1 MEQDELLELRRR
13 LVGML
18 SISTKEGFSLIK
30 LNEILYLKADG
41 NYTDIHLT
49 NSPKVTS
56 TKNLGYFEN
65 ELLHE
70 PFLRIHHSHIVN
82 LTKVASYLRAE
93 NGYVVLET
101 GKKLSVSRSKREEVL
116 DIFSTPLANHVK
128 KSVSHTKV
136 MLNATKEVGWLVVH
150 DEKTSQQTL
159 SLKQGKQIVGRTSEE
174 ADKKAD
180 LMIDTED
187 EYMSRKHFI
196 INVELNASGGFDYY
210 LSDNISKNKT
220 FLMTDLKT
228 KELNKGDKYT
238 LQDGDVIQAGQT
250 NIVFKTIHHV
260 KNKKEATQ
268 VVAGL
273 PKEKTVVV

>member
-1 MEQDELLELRRR
+1 MEQDDLLALRRR
-13 LVGML
+13 LEGML
-18 SISTKEGFSLIK
+18 SISTMEGFSLIK

-82 LTKVASYLRAE
+82 LKKVASYLRAE

-116 DIFSTPLANHVK
+116 DIFSTPSAKHVK
-128 KSVSHTKV
+128 KSVSHEETKM
-136 MLNATKEVGWLVVH
+136 MLDTTKEVGWLVVH

-187 EYMSRKHFI
+187 VYMSRKHFI
-196 INVELNASGGFDYY
+196 INVEQNASGGFDYY
-210 LSDNISKNKT
+210 LSDNSAKNKT
-220 FLMTDLKT
+220 FLKT
-228 KELNKGDKYT
+228 KELNKGDEFT
-238 LQDGDVIQAGQT
+238 LQDGDIIQAGQT

-268 VVAGL
+268 VVAGI